1 MKRGLAVN
9 LGTFCTLHT
18 SEGIIFFTLCKHCK
32 FCHTSHKPQ
41 KLKTRRFLIQKNSN
55 LLFTKELSQRD
66 KHRILFFIDM
76 GEYRQTSLDLIGKAF
91 NDYVLEKYSNL
102 REEHYETDIL

>member
-1 MKRGLAVN
+1 
-9 LGTFCTLHT
+9 
-18 SEGIIFFTLCKHCK
+18 
-32 FCHTSHKPQ
+32 
-41 KLKTRRFLIQKNSN
+41 
-55 LLFTKELSQRD
+55 
-66 KHRILFFIDM
+66 M